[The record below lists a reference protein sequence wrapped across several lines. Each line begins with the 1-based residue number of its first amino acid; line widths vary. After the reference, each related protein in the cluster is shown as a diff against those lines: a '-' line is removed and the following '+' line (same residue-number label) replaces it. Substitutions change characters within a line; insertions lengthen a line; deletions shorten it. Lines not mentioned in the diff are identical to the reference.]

1 MAEET
6 KVTAV
11 EVEEPKTRAE
21 KEEAVAEKAG
31 MPIDKD
37 GVYKLD
43 LDKFN
48 QENKQEDAVQ
58 EQSTD
63 EVPVRDE
70 SKTSEEVREGNV
82 EATDEKP
89 AGEEVG
95 NEDVRDKETPIIE
108 EVTDETTETNTTDE
122 TGVDRSAEVADTTP
136 EQEEVLQKTETQEPV
151 DLPENIQNVIDFMKD
166 TGGTLEDY
174 VKLNNDF
181 SNVDDNTLMVE
192 YYKKT
197 KPHLS
202 YDEIAFLMDD
212 KFSVD
217 ESLDTDKDVKRKQ
230 LALKEEVANAKNFF
244 KSQKDQY
251 YKEVKLG
258 SKLLPEQQKAI
269 EFFNRYNEEQKT
281 AEELLQKQTS
291 HFDNETNKV
300 FNSEF
305 KGFNFKVGDKK
316 YRFNVSDVNKIKE
329 TQADLFN
336 VFNKYVNKDTNLLGD
351 AAGYHKA
358 LFAASNPDAL
368 ANHFYE
374 QGKAEAIKEM
384 SASAK
389 NINMDPRKTSQTIE
403 TGGTQVRVVGGL
415 DSSKLK
421 LKLKNY

>member
-63 EVPVRDE
+63 EVPVQDAPAN
-70 SKTSEEVREGNV
+70 SEEVV
-82 EATDEKP
+82 EEVQAETKEP
-89 AGEEVG
+89 AGES
-95 NEDVRDKETPIIE
+95 NADVQETPIIE

-122 TGVDRSAEVADTTP
+122 TGVDGSTEVANTIP

-151 DLPENIQNVIDFMKD
+151 DLPENIQNVVDFMKD

-291 HFDNETNKV
+291 HFDNETKKV

-316 YRFNVSDVNKIKE
+316 YRFNVSDVNKTKE